1 MTCLRPILTRL
12 APFIAGLVLVLSCG
26 DKATRESAL
35 DFPAQGASGKEDA
48 FGRKLLGVAAP
59 YAADPT
65 LTGREV
71 VLKSDMAARREAG
84 WAIAQRVLES
94 VPLLGLAD
102 GSAAAPTTTL
112 PNVPRW
118 QTWYG
123 VEDFKRMFVEL
134 YKRLGPLGRSERT
147 PFSAADLDAVEA
159 WNAAAL
165 DRSNRW
171 PLERYLE
178 HVAALGVC
186 PEGTPAD
193 ECARLQQSQFSGGA
207 AGNARITYS
216 PATVRHLLENYG
228 AIVDCLEGLG
238 ALPLDA
244 APAEGNFTYCFER
257 EFPVDAVLIKAQWV
271 RSDFGRKLPAFDTDA
286 AALAKVIAAT
296 QSADWGTGA
305 TTPDAVV
312 GDRLADPKSSAIY
325 TTRMKNGDTYRLAA
339 LHIMTKELRHWT
351 WVTLWWSDRP
361 DSDFGEDRP
370 EAFGML
376 DPVWSNYKMCVVVDY
391 TEGDA
396 DPGARFPDHP
406 SLAAAIAV
414 PSAGAGAPSWC
425 SNPYIEHGRG
435 NARTNCIGC
444 HQHGGSLAGQDLD
457 ADGRPDPFVLERV
470 IDSENLFPNN
480 GRTQIR
486 SVFPTDY
493 LWSPLRVD
501 DLAHVMS
508 HEVTTFD
515 QLDKNDPDI
524 RALRVLELTGDAARG
539 GEIFASSCAR
549 CHGPEGRGTIDGP
562 SLHERVPTLSDPQ
575 IARTLITGKNN
586 RMPAWGSRLDDQALA
601 DLVAHLKAT
610 FAAP

>member
-1 MTCLRPILTRL
+1 MRFLPVFAYAAL
-12 APFIAGLVLVLSCG
+12 AAAACS
-26 DKATRESAL
+26 DKAASDSTL

-48 FGRKLLGVAAP
+48 FGRKLLGIAAP
-59 YAADPT
+59 YPT
-65 LTGREV
+65 DATLVEREQ
-71 VLKSDMAARREAG
+71 VLKSDMSARREAG
-84 WAIAQRVLES
+84 WAVAKRVLES

-102 GSAAAPTTTL
+102 ENATAASDTAGI

-134 YKRLGPLGRSERT
+134 YTRLGAVGRSERT
-147 PFSAADLDAVEA
+147 PFSQTDLDSVEA

-171 PLERYLE
+171 PLDRYLE

-186 PEGTPAD
+186 PEGMPAD
-193 ECARLQQSQFSGGA
+193 ECARHQQSQFSGAA

-228 AIVDCLEGLG
+228 AIIDCLEGLG

-244 APAEGNFTYCFER
+244 APSDGNFTYCFER

-286 AALAKVIAAT
+286 AALTKVIGST

-305 TTPDAVV
+305 TSAAGTEVVV
-312 GDRLADPKSSAIY
+312 GDRQADPKADAIY

-361 DSDFGEDRP
+361 NVDFGEDRP
-370 EAFGML
+370 ASFGTL

-391 TEGDA
+391 VEGDN
-396 DPGARFPDHP
+396 DPGARFADHP
-406 SLAAAIAV
+406 TLAAAIAV
-414 PSAGAGAPSWC
+414 PATEGGAPTWC
-425 SNPYIEHGRG
+425 SNPYVEHGRG

-457 ADGRPDPFVLERV
+457 NDGRPDPFVLERV

-486 SVFPTDY
+486 NVFPTDY

-515 QLDKNDPDI
+515 QLDGRDPDV
-524 RALRVLELTGDAARG
+524 RAARVLDLTGDATRG
-539 GEIFASSCAR
+539 SQIFATTCAR
-549 CHGPEGRGTIDGP
+549 CHGADGRGTVDAP
-562 SLHERVPTLSDPQ
+562 SLYERVPTLSDAQ

-586 RMPAWGSRLDDQALA
+586 RMPAWGASFDDQALA
-601 DLVAHLKAT
+601 DLVAHLEAT
-610 FAAP
+610 FSSPQ